1 MVRACVTPLT
11 FFPPCSLHVA
21 STVLSKPCAVTVAN
35 EPSKKKVDVIDLTV
49 ESSSDEEEGPP
60 AKRKCI
66 FMSETQSSPTKGV
79 LMYQPSSVSVPS
91 VTSIDPAAILLSLTD
106 YSLPFHH
113 MPISSMSSDLPGLDF
128 LSLIPVDPQSHLT
141 LNSKQYV
148 RHHHQPPW
156 KVVLV

>member
-1 MVRACVTPLT
+1 M
-11 FFPPCSLHVA
+11 FSGCSLA
-21 STVLSKPCAVTVAN
+21 DET
-35 EPSKKKVDVIDLTV
+35 SKKKVDIIYLTV
-49 ESSSDEEEGPP
+49 ESFSDEKEDPP

-156 KVVLV
+156 KVILV